1 MNAMR
6 NRRSVFKFLL
16 AALAVA
22 AASCSTQSVLADKGP
37 EEPELKLVFFSD
49 VHARTEWGT
58 PDAMARAAAA
68 INAQQP
74 DLIIAGGDLITD
86 GFQSSAASV
95 ASRWDAYM
103 TMHNALEAPV
113 RPVMGNHDLVAAHP
127 EDGTEPSADPRSVFK
142 EKMGLNRTFYSFD
155 MNGYHFIVLD
165 SVQVGGFKMK
175 YQGMV
180 GVEQLKWIA
189 EDLREVPAEQPIIVA
204 LHLPLLTSFYQ
215 ATEGATIAAPAGR
228 VVVNNRDVLDLFKGH
243 NLLLVLQGHL
253 HASESIYR
261 NGTTFITTGAISGQ
275 WWRGPWKGSEEG
287 FTVVTLKDNEIDWKY
302 ISYEWEARRPRDE

>member
-1 MNAMR
+1 MTALSKQ
-6 NRRSVFKFLL
+6 RSVFKYLL

-22 AASCSTQSVLADKGP
+22 VASCNTQAVLAEKGP
-37 EEPELKLVFFSD
+37 VERELSLVFFSD

-58 PDAMARAAAA
+58 PEAMARAAAA
-68 INAQQP
+68 INVQQP

-86 GFQSSAASV
+86 GFQSSAAFV
-95 ASRWDAYM
+95 ESRWDAYM

-127 EDGTEPSADPRSVFK
+127 EDGTQPSADPRGVFR
-142 EKMGLNRTFYSFD
+142 ERMGVDRTYYSFD

-180 GVEQLKWIA
+180 GVEQLKWVA
-189 EDLREVPAEQPIIVA
+189 DDLSRLSADQPIIVA

-287 FTVVTLKDNEIDWKY
+287 FTVVTLKGNEIDWEY
-302 ISYEWEARRPRDE
+302 IPYDWEARRPRDQ